1 MKIGIAGLS
10 GMSVFMTCD
19 HFHAE
24 GETVTASSLRREPGG
39 KGYNQAIAAQR
50 LGAQVFYCS
59 SCGDDFDGQF
69 CRREAECEHIVSFW
83 EMVEQPTAF
92 AHILTDSKGRNRV
105 TVYRGAADALS
116 VPFVRQQKSHWL
128 DCDVLLLNLECPVPV
143 VEELLR
149 IGEEADIPVIL
160 NPAPALPLD
169 SGLLHRFSL
178 LTPNEQEAAI
188 LLGLPQDTHEPLQLA
203 QEFMRQQYARVVVTL
218 GQRGALVF
226 ENEHA
231 VLFPALSVPAVDTTG
246 AGDCFNAALAVCLAQ
261 GKTLFQAAEYAI
273 NASAYSVQHPGVL
286 HALPTA
292 QELNLQWHSIAPCTL
307 F

>member
-24 GETVTASSLRREPGG
+24 GETVTAATLRREPGG

-50 LGAQVFYCS
+50 LGAQVCYCS
-59 SCGDDFDGQF
+59 SCGDDSDGQF
-69 CRREAECEHIVSFW
+69 CRREAERERIVSFW

-92 AHILTDSKGRNRV
+92 AHILTDPKGRNRV

-116 VPFVRQQKSHWL
+116 VPFVRRQKSHWL
-128 DCDVLLLNLECPVPV
+128 DCDMLLLNLECPVPV
-143 VEELLR
+143 VEELLQ
-149 IGEEADIPVIL
+149 IGEEAGIPVIL
-160 NPAPALPLD
+160 NPAPASALN
-169 SGLLHRFSL
+169 SAFLHRFSL
-178 LTPNEQEAAI
+178 LTPNEQEAAV
-188 LLGLPQDTHEPLQLA
+188 LLGLPKGMCKPLLLA
-203 QEFMRQQYARVVVTL
+203 QEFLRQRYARAVVTL
-218 GQRGALVF
+218 GRRGALVF

-231 VLFPALSVPAVDTTG
+231 ALFPALSVPAVDTTG
-246 AGDCFNAALAVCLAQ
+246 AGDCFNAALAVCLVQ

-273 NASAYSVQHPGVL
+273 NASACSVQHQGVF

-292 QELNLQWHSIAPCTL
+292 QEVTSRWHSIASYTL

>member
-1 MKIGIAGLS
+1 MKIGIVGLS

-24 GETVTASSLRREPGG
+24 GETVTAQSLRREPGG

-50 LGAQVFYCS
+50 LSAQVFYCS
-59 SCGDDFDGQF
+59 SCGDDSDGQF
-69 CRREAECEHIVSFW
+69 CRREAERENIVSFW
-83 EMVEQPTAF
+83 EIVDHPTAF
-92 AHILTDSKGRNRV
+92 AHILTDSNGRNRV

-116 VPFVRQQKSHWL
+116 VPFVHQQKTHWL
-128 DCDVLLLNLECPVPV
+128 DCDVLLLNLECPIPV
-143 VEELLR
+143 LEELLQ
-149 IGEEADIPVIL
+149 IGEEAGIPVIL

-169 SGLLHRFSL
+169 SGFLHRFSL

-188 LLGLPQDTHEPLQLA
+188 LLGLPESTYEPIQLA
-203 QEFMRQQYARVVVTL
+203 QEFVRQQYVRAVVTL
-218 GQRGALVF
+218 GRHGALVL

-231 VLFPALSVPAVDTTG
+231 ALFPALSVPAVDTTG

-261 GKTLFQAAEYAI
+261 GKTLFQAAECAI

-286 HALPTA
+286 HALPTD
-292 QELNLQWHSIAPCTL
+292 QELDSQWHPITPSIL